1 MREFGVSEKNIDVIY
16 PGFDD
21 SFGRLNKAVAKDF
34 IKRNHNIDAPFF
46 VFVGSLIPRKNLV
59 RVINAMDKLKSVLPK
74 HKLVVVGK
82 KGWLYDEIFETVDK
96 LKVHNSVIFTSYVSE
111 SDLPFFYN
119 AADALVFAS
128 LHEGFGI
135 PILEAMACG
144 CPVITSNKSSM
155 PEVAGDAA
163 LFVDPLDVDAIAN
176 AMRTIVENDML
187 KKDLIAKGIERVKK
201 FSWDKACKEL
211 SKVYEKV

>member
-1 MREFGVSEKNIDVIY
+1 M
-16 PGFDD
+16 
-21 SFGRLNKAVAKDF
+21 
-34 IKRNHNIDAPFF
+34 
-46 VFVGSLIPRKNLV
+46 
-59 RVINAMDKLKSVLPK
+59 
-74 HKLVVVGK
+74 
-82 KGWLYDEIFETVDK
+82 
-96 LKVHNSVIFTSYVSE
+96 
-111 SDLPFFYN
+111 PFFYN

-176 AMRTIVENDML
+176 AMRTIVENDLL
-187 KKDLIAKGIERVKK
+187 KKDFLVWYSKSKKAIQLNKERLKEIKEYLISE
-201 FSWDKACKEL
+201 
-211 SKVYEKV
+211 